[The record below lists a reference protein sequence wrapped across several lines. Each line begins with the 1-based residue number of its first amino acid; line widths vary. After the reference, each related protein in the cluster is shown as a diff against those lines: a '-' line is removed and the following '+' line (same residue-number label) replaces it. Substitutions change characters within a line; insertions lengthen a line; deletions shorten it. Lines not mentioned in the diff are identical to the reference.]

1 MDERRGMPDEDKKV
15 KAQPP
20 QCCPYCSDSKFP
32 CVKMERAIKK
42 AVSEEMDK
50 EKVGEEE
57 A

>member
-50 EKVGEEE
+50 EKAGEAEG
-57 A
+57 